1 MATTHTPS
9 SSLRPSDTLAA
20 YTAKLADGPLEGK
33 TLRRPYGD
41 DGVPAARVE
50 IPTGRGSSR
59 WVYLLAGS
67 LEHDEGAGSQP
78 TAAAYRYQRL
88 SSD

>member
-1 MATTHTPS
+1 MMKGMATTHTTS
-9 SSLRPSDTLAA
+9 GSTAAA
-20 YTAKLADGPLEGK
+20 YTAKLVDGPLEGK

-41 DGVPAARVE
+41 DSGPAARLE
-50 IPTGRGSSR
+50 IPGSRAGSR
-59 WVYLLAGS
+59 YIYLLAGS
-67 LEHDEGAGSQP
+67 LEHDEGAGALP